1 MKKPLLD
8 TLLATQVYMHTLHG
22 VCGCCVDVMY
32 MCAHCVRAVPTELP
46 FVLNEQLNAA
56 CLGVAAIVAVDCV
69 VMGVVVVVRSYS

>member
-1 MKKPLLD
+1 M
-8 TLLATQVYMHTLHG
+8 
-22 VCGCCVDVMY
+22 VCGCCVAVMY
-32 MCAHCVRAVPTELP
+32 MCTHCVCAVPTELP